1 MILFWKFFTQCLTK
15 CVGTLLVL
23 PPPSVNW
30 RNYSHE
36 CGVCCGVRA
45 LLCGVQGQR
54 YCKPCVGALARWF
67 GLYFSRDHLGDLILW
82 RDIEGVRALRLGAK
96 ATQAKVAS
104 GSRPLVAWMRRS
116 ASSGGVGNKPF
127 QWSGSVFRGSP
138 WKLCNSI
145 PLWCRRAAKG
155 KDAFRRAGQF
165 CWFVRGFRT
174 RQLRWSSEA
183 EEWPFVLMIHVR
195 YVNTQII

>member
-1 MILFWKFFTQCLTK
+1 MWRLLRSSCAALRAPRATLLQALRWGPSQVIWIVFFTWSPRGFNPL
-15 CVGTLLVL
+15 
-23 PPPSVNW
+23 
-30 RNYSHE
+30 
-36 CGVCCGVRA
+36 
-45 LLCGVQGQR
+45 
-54 YCKPCVGALARWF
+54 
-67 GLYFSRDHLGDLILW
+67 
-82 RDIEGVRALRLGAK
+82 EGYWGCSGSALGAK